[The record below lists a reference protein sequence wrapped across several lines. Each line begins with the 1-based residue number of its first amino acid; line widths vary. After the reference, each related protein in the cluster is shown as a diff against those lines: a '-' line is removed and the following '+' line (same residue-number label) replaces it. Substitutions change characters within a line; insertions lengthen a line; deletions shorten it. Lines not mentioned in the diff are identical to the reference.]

1 MCVIQDEYASLK
13 AQESRTAKKMSEIG
27 ADNKTLLKK
36 LDEAK
41 PDVEVLRHK
50 LQHYEKVEGF
60 FIFRCIDFLFRIPI
74 QCVSTFLGYI

>member
-60 FIFRCIDFLFRIPI
+60 FFIVLIFCFAFLFNA
-74 QCVSTFLGYI
+74 FLPF